1 MITLPIRRNDP
12 GRDWLRSQA
21 TLTAGIA
28 LCLMAQSAP
37 VAAVPILNDP
47 NGFEGIPWGTTLSDQ
62 DLFVRIE
69 DAGHVQTYEP
79 RERPPKL
86 GSIQV
91 DSLRFTTFQDRLGR
105 VTARYSGS
113 ASHEAIL
120 AYLQSTYG
128 PLDRTPGQ
136 ITVGP
141 VKVYTWHGVHTEVTL
156 RFESNRDHGIIFF
169 ESRTLRERWP
179 DESPSTVF

>member
-12 GRDWLRSQA
+12 DRDRLRSQA
-21 TLTAGIA
+21 RLAAGIA
-28 LCLMAQSAP
+28 LCLIAQSAP
-37 VAAVPILNDP
+37 VPAVPILNDP
-47 NGFEGIPWGTTLSDQ
+47 NGFETIPWGTTFSDQ
-62 DLFVRIE
+62 SLFVKIE
-69 DAGHVQTYEP
+69 DAGHLQTYEL

-86 GSIQV
+86 GSTPV
-91 DSLRFTTFQDRLGR
+91 DSMRFTTFQERLGR
-105 VTARYSGS
+105 VTVRYSGS
-113 ASHEAIL
+113 ASHETIL

-141 VKVYTWHGVHTEVTL
+141 VKVYTWHGFHTEVTL
-156 RFESNRDHGIIFF
+156 RFESNLNHGIIFF
-169 ESRTLRERWP
+169 ESRTLSERWP